1 MAACCVALAILYP
14 HTPIGVVSATAQQ
27 ATIVLRKIQ
36 GFIEIYPAILP
47 NINITGRE
55 PVICTK
61 DKGSVRFKNGSK
73 IESYSTSS
81 VIGERNKIICADE
94 VWRISE
100 DVLKQNVLPTGNFTR
115 EICVQLGYDDF
126 ETKIISFTSASRK
139 SNYFYKDFCRV
150 YNDMVSGNEHSF
162 ACALDYRSA
171 VRVGITKME
180 YFEEQHRTLPES
192 IFASEYGSYFQ
203 GDDENAVFPYDLTDT
218 CRKLKKVEYSMPRGS
233 TSDYYLGIDIATSAA
248 KGSDNA
254 VISVLKTNAKDD
266 GTILRQLVYMRSYN
280 GLRLD
285 ELAEEVRRTY
295 IRFPNIRKV
304 IYDARGIG
312 DSFPAFFS
320 EPYVDPDTEKE
331 YPAWGLDGDPNYH
344 SEPMLFAFKANVQL
358 NQELVSCLRVA
369 IEQKKITIP
378 IDSRLTDEL
387 LTDGSVGLKKE
398 EVAVYHETDACQYE
412 LSSLVA
418 HVSDASSNV
427 IFSTQLST
435 QHKDRFSSLAMVCW
449 YVEQIEKENK
459 RLIQSRNRGDVC
471 VGLVSYIND

>member
-1 MAACCVALAILYP
+1 MAGFVDLFPAVA
-14 HTPIGVVSATAQQ
+14 S
-27 ATIVLRKIQ
+27 
-36 GFIEIYPAILP
+36 
-47 NINITGRE
+47 NINVVGRE
-55 PVICTK
+55 PVIISK
-61 DKGSVRFKNGSK
+61 DKAVCRLKNGSK
-73 IESYSTSS
+73 IESFSTASI
-81 VIGERNKIICADE
+81 VGERVKVIANDE
-94 VWRISE
+94 SWRIQE
-100 DVLKQNVLPTGNFTR
+100 QVLKQNVLPCGNYTR
-115 EICVQLGYDDF
+115 EVCIQNGYEDF
-126 ETKIISFTSASRK
+126 ETKVISFTSASRK
-139 SNYFYKDFCRV
+139 SNYFYKDFCKV
-150 YNDMVSGNEHSF
+150 YNDMVAGDEKSF

-180 YFEEQHRTLPES
+180 YFEEQRRTLPES

-203 GDDENAVFPYDLTDT
+203 GDDENAVFPYDLTDS

-233 TSDYYLGIDIATSAA
+233 NSDYYLSIDIATSAA

-254 VISVLKTNAKDD
+254 VIVVLKTNSKDD
-266 GTILRQLVYMRSYN
+266 GTILRQLVYMRSFN

-285 ELAEEVRRTY
+285 ELAEEVRKTY

-344 SEPMLFAFKANVQL
+344 SEPMLFGFKANVQL

-369 IEQKKITIP
+369 IEQNKLTTP

-387 LTDGSVGLKKE
+387 LTEGSAGLRKE
-398 EVAVYHETDACQYE
+398 EIAVYHEMDACQYE

-435 QHKDRFSSLAMVCW
+435 QHKDRFSSLAMANW
-449 YVEQIEKENK
+449 YCEQIEKYNK
-459 RLIQSRNRGDVC
+459 RLIQSRQRGDVC
-471 VGLVSYIND
+471 IGLVDHFIERR

>member
-36 GFIEIYPAILP
+36 GFIDIYPAILP

-61 DKGSVRFKNGSK
+61 DKGIVRFKNGSK
-73 IESYSTSS
+73 IESYSTSNI
-81 VIGERNKIICADE
+81 IGERNKIICADE
-94 VWRISE
+94 IWRISE
-100 DVLKQNVLPTGNFTR
+100 DVLKQNVLPTGNYTR

-126 ETKIISFTSASRK
+126 ETKVISFTSASRK

-150 YNDMVSGNEHSF
+150 YNNMVSGDNKSF

-171 VRVGITKME
+171 IRVGITKPA
-180 YFEEQHRTLPES
+180 YFDEQRKVLPET

-203 GDDENAVFPYDLTDT
+203 GDDANAVFPYDLTDG

-233 TSDYYLGIDIATSAA
+233 TADYYLGIDIATSAA

-254 VISVLKTNAKDD
+254 VISVLKTTTKDD
-266 GTILRQLVYMRSYN
+266 GTILRQLIFMRSFN

-331 YPAWGLDGDPNYH
+331 YPAWGLDSEPNYH
-344 SEPMLFAFKANVQL
+344 SEPMLYAFKANVQL

-369 IEQKKITIP
+369 IEQNKLTIP
-378 IDSRLTDEL
+378 IDSRLTDEI
-387 LTDGSVGLKKE
+387 LTEGSAGLKKE
-398 EVAVYHETDACQYE
+398 EIAIYYEADAAQAE
-412 LSSLVA
+412 LSTIVA
-418 HVSDASSNV
+418 HVSNASSNV

-435 QHKDRFSSLAMVCW
+435 QHKDRFSSLAMVNW
-449 YVEQIEKENK
+449 YVEMGEREQK
-459 RLIQSRNRGDVC
+459 RIIQSRQRGDVC
-471 VGLVSYIND
+471 IGLVDFL